1 MCERC
6 VEIYL
11 KHTENILNV
20 SVVLKSFHR
29 TENILMRRAT
39 LLSGWMRVVAA
50 PVSLQCHMVNVIIL
64 RFADDECSRYVRQ
77 LWSCL
82 GRSVCAT
89 HLFQI
94 IDEL

>member
-1 MCERC
+1 MRGN
-6 VEIYL
+6 L
-11 KHTENILNV
+11 FKHTENISNV
-20 SVVLKSFHR
+20 NVVLKSFHR
-29 TENILMRRAT
+29 TENILMRAT
-39 LLSGWMRVVAA
+39 FYFPAGMRVVAV

-82 GRSVCAT
+82 GRSVCGT

>member
-1 MCERC
+1 
-6 VEIYL
+6 
-11 KHTENILNV
+11 
-20 SVVLKSFHR
+20 
-29 TENILMRRAT
+29 
-39 LLSGWMRVVAA
+39 MRVVAA